1 MIGRR
6 IEYKFFIPKSA
17 ITDFEALW
25 KQTNTLATRYDQSQE
40 WWWVQRGNEIIFCFE
55 NGNVAAL
62 FASFVRTTAFNFGQN
77 GPKIQTALPN
87 LNNSTSN
94 DSNPQQARGTFVPT

>member
-25 KQTNTLATRYDQSQE
+25 KQTNTLATRYGQSQE
-40 WWWVQRGNEIIFCFE
+40 WWWVQRGDEIIFCFE

-62 FASFVRTTAFNFGQN
+62 FAMLCTNHAIQFRTEW
-77 GPKIQTALPN
+77 PK
-87 LNNSTSN
+87 NSNCS
-94 DSNPQQARGTFVPT
+94 P